1 MIRYDRDS
9 GFMPD
14 FFRSFSKVAGQKQ
27 CTTMT
32 YRHQTN
38 DTSERMLQPLTRPIK
53 MYVSDVNQKNEDGY
67 VESLTL
73 AFNTAQYRVRGD
85 TVHGW
90 DPRSTLK
97 ATLLGVVPRH
107 VIWTEGDGDII
118 FSVNTCEID
127 RR

>member
-1 MIRYDRDS
+1 
-9 GFMPD
+9 MPD

-90 DPRSTLK
+90 DPRSTLET
-97 ATLLGVVPRH
+97 TLPLKYTKTRH
-107 VIWTEGDGDII
+107 LDLRI
-118 FSVNTCEID
+118 
-127 RR
+127 RRYNIQHQYERVERR